1 MKKAASGKRDRSAEI
16 AKRRAAREEAAAIR
30 RADELA
36 AADKAKMIE
45 QELAVLAVRSAD
57 EPADYDRDIDFA
69 YKNSGNPLLTPLD
82 APSLGAW
89 QWYVYARTLPEKFL
103 EVTAKRNDAKAKQAG
118 SVNSQRM
125 EDDKRQQFAVIDRI
139 KRQLKINVKEVIDD
153 LMAKFPDDVLDEC
166 RKHKEQWRDYFQ
178 RFPLTEEES

>member
-103 EVTAKRNDAKAKQAG
+103 EVTAKRNDAKAKQSG

-139 KRQLKINVKEVIDD
+139 VKQLQFDIQDFAND
-153 LMAKFPDDVLDEC
+153 LMAKCSEDLLNAC
-166 RKHKEQWRDYFQ
+166 RKNKEAWKAYFQ
-178 RFPLTEEES
+178 KFPLDGDE